1 MSWKLT
7 AKYNEEGV
15 LYGFATDESC
25 PYYRI
30 GHTLAKL
37 KVEGQYVT
45 GIFGPAGEL
54 FEMVEDF
61 SISPSG

>member
-1 MSWKLT
+1 
-7 AKYNEEGV
+7 

-45 GIFGPAGEL
+45 GIFGPSGEL